1 MSNPIVSTEL
11 VFSSKGREIKAN
23 QEWIK
28 RGSGKIASIICCA
41 MSAQDGTSDAEVV
54 VYKYALGDGEP
65 IALVSDLSEFVD
77 SFDFFSNP
85 QPEISTPPI
94 FKIRDKKS
102 GLFLKSGS
110 GTAVILGNHNSGKNG
125 KTWVQLGH
133 LKLSIHTRLA
143 VSEYKLKLKGKYKHN
158 SYAENMKEKINHFIS
173 QFEVI
178 KIDSTGV
185 KILTPGEW
193 LPVIHQKIIAGEYD
207 NGQ

>member
-1 MSNPIVSTEL
+1 MTKPIVSTEL

-54 VYKYALGDGEP
+54 VYKYSLGEGDP
-65 IALVSDLSEFVD
+65 IALVSGLSDFVD
-77 SFDFFSNP
+77 NFDFFSNP
-85 QPEISTPPI
+85 QPTIPTPPI

-110 GTAVILGNHNSGKNG
+110 DSAVILDNHNSSKNG
-125 KTWVQLGH
+125 KAWVQLGH
-133 LKLSIHTRLA
+133 LKLSIHNRLF
-143 VSEYKLKLKGKYKHN
+143 VSEYKLKGKYKHKN
-158 SYAENMKEKINHFIS
+158 YAESMKEKINHFIN

-178 KIDSTGV
+178 RIDSDGV
-185 KILTPGEW
+185 KVLTPGEW

-207 NGQ
+207 NE